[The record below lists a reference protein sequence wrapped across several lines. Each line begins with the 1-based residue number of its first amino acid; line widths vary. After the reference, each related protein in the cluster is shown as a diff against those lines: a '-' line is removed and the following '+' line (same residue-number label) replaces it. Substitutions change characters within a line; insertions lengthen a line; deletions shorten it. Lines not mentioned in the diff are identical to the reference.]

1 MSNANQGMGDKFESA
16 AEACKK
22 ISSEAENIKAGFD
35 GATGVAD
42 AIGAAFTFGLSR
54 LGKDLKAENE
64 IKEQARNILNVDL
77 SSNDIMKIS
86 NDCMQ
91 SGSIKQINTLRWDPA
106 CINSPIISQGIRDG
120 TIQIKK
126 IRQRNK
132 AEQTQKCV
140 MQSLIDTLSKKEA
153 NSKNLAA
160 LSVIQEAE
168 GLMTK
173 NQTSKDGCNVVNK
186 DMSSNDYYEN
196 MQKCNQEAFADQT
209 NEIFACGGMEDVA
222 QENLSTQRNECLMS
236 AGVIKRE
243 EVKEQSENTSTTESK
258 QKATGITPAAIAS
271 SILSC
276 LCCCSIISIIL
287 SMLGYFAS
295 TMEQ

>member
-1 MSNANQGMGDKFESA
+1 MSNANQGMDEKFESA

-22 ISSEAENIKAGFD
+22 ISTEAENIKAHYD

-42 AIGAAFTFGLSR
+42 AIGSAFTFGLSR

-77 SSNDIMKIS
+77 SSNDVMKIS
-86 NDCMQ
+86 NDCTQ
-91 SGSIKQINTLRWDPA
+91 SSSVRQINTLKWDPA
-106 CINSPIISQGIRDG
+106 CLNNPIIAEGIANG
-120 TIQIKK
+120 SIKLK
-126 IRQRNK
+126 NIKQRNQ

-153 NSKNLAA
+153 NSKHLAA

-168 GLMTK
+168 GLMTE

-196 MQKCNQEAFADQT
+196 IQKCNQQAFADQT
-209 NEIFACGGMEDVA
+209 NEILACGGMEDIT
-222 QENLSTQRNECLMS
+222 QENKATQRNECLMS

-243 EVKEQSENTSTTESK
+243 EVKEQSENVSTTESK